1 MLLTSIGKFL
11 AFCFQL
17 LPLLYSLYI
26 LSGPQITCTLI
37 FVLNFLVTLSLK
49 LFLYF
54 QCLHAALWGVIAIVS
69 NVLCKP
75 SSKYLSLEIYMF
87 IPYLKS
93 MDAYFSGLLFLISLI
108 HRFQIP
114 VVSHFYR
121 NSYFMSVLCEN
132 TEGLYWIW
140 LYWQVT
146 CFCLRDTLASFK
158 CSCPISSWSKA

>member
-11 AFCFQL
+11 ALCFQL

-75 SSKYLSLEIYMF
+75 SSKYLSLEIICSYHIWSLWMLTSPACCF
-87 IPYLKS
+87 WS
-93 MDAYFSGLLFLISLI
+93 LLFIDSRFLWFLIFIEI
-108 HRFQIP
+108 HILWMCYVKILRA
-114 VVSHFYR
+114 Y
-121 NSYFMSVLCEN
+121 
-132 TEGLYWIW
+132 TEYGYIDRW
-140 LYWQVT
+140 LV
-146 CFCLRDTLASFK
+146 FA
-158 CSCPISSWSKA
+158 